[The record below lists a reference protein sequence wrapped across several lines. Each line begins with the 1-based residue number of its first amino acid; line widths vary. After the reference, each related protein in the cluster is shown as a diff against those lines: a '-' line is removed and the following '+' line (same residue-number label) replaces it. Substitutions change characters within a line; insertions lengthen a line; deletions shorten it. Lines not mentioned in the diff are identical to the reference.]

1 MKAGDK
7 EHFRYVST
15 RPGAQCA
22 VTPFLTQVMLKYF
35 VNSLKD
41 LIPVVNRQLRTIDK
55 CLMTNIITGA
65 TEMPASSI
73 RSVSA
78 PLFLSSLHCSEGDE
92 SLLADCS
99 HDLLGLASCDE
110 TSGLAVAR
118 CFGK

>member
-41 LIPVVNRQLRTIDK
+41 LIPVVNGQLRTIDK

-65 TEMPASSI
+65 TEMPA

>member
-15 RPGAQCA
+15 MPGAQCA
-22 VTPFLTQVMLKYF
+22 VTTFLTQVMLKYF

-41 LIPVVNRQLRTIDK
+41 LTPVVNRPEISFYDK
-55 CLMTNIITGA
+55 YFILIIGA

-73 RSVSA
+73 SNMSA
-78 PLFLSSLHCSEGDE
+78 PLFLSSIQCSEGDE